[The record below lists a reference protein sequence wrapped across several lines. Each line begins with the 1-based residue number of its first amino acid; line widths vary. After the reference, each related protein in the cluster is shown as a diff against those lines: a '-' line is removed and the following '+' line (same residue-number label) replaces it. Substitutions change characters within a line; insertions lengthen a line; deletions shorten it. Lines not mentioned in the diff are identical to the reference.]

1 MHSPGIPVNM
11 QYAGYFWMIFMFLQ
25 ILNCEKVL
33 LFGCAKFGPGK
44 PLPVWKKQALRE
56 GI

>member
-11 QYAGYFWMIFMFLQ
+11 QYAGYFWMIFMFVKKSCFLGVQ
-25 ILNCEKVL
+25 NLGQGSFNPCP
-33 LFGCAKFGPGK
+33 FG
-44 PLPVWKKQALRE
+44 KKQALRE